1 MKKIFTIALMALCIG
16 AQAQEKK
23 SVFSDT
29 KLSGYIVTQY
39 QANLQ
44 E

>member
-1 MKKIFTIALMALCIG
+1 MAMGIG
-16 AQAQEKK
+16 MQAQEKK

-39 QANLQ
+39 QATCRKKRRATPST
-44 E
+44 